1 MLASLRILDYT
12 HCMKVGKITFSWP
25 LAHSGLVT
33 QFAVYSLICIAVMT
47 AALWWMVSS
56 YLVRQILDREWQTT
70 AQIVRADVR
79 KFLQEYDF
87 KAEDRK
93 SVGPKFSALLE
104 HMRLFPEIVR
114 FKVYSPTGVVLWSD
128 DKRLVGKSFLDNPEL
143 RQALRGQVVADVS
156 PLDKEENV
164 FEQASLDRAVEVYVP
179 IFSDSGALLGVFE
192 TYKRADALYRDL
204 RQARIIV
211 LLGALGG
218 GLLLYLA
225 LFTMVRQAARKIQ
238 EQQANLLRM
247 QAELIASQRLAA
259 IGEMAAAVAHGIGNP
274 LSAVRAL
281 AQVAVLESESAAGS
295 TLQNLNT
302 RLQNIVGQVD
312 RVQKRMQGLLNLA
325 KPVEPFPIMVD
336 VNKLL
341 RDIVDGLRPQL
352 DQAGVAA
359 QLELDAALPRV
370 ELDPTQLE
378 QVFTGLID
386 NAVEASSPGGE
397 VTISTQAAD
406 ANGSGKEL
414 RVCIEDTGAGIPAEN
429 RERVFEPFF
438 TTKPQGTGLGLALAK
453 KFVERNG
460 GIIKILEG
468 PRGGAK
474 IEVTFAR

>member
-1 MLASLRILDYT
+1 
-12 HCMKVGKITFSWP
+12 MKVGKITLSWP

-33 QFAVYSLICIAVMT
+33 QFAVYSLVCIAVMT
-47 AALWWMVSS
+47 GALWWTVSS
-56 YLVRQILDREWQTT
+56 YLVRQILHREWQTT

-79 KFLQEYDF
+79 KFLEEYDF
-87 KAEDRK
+87 KAQDRK
-93 SVGPKFSALLE
+93 SVGHKFSALLE

-128 DKRLVGKSFLDNPEL
+128 DKRLVGKSFADNPEL

-156 PLDKEENV
+156 TLDKAENV
-164 FEQASLDRAVEVYVP
+164 FEHGALDRAVEVYVP
-179 IFSDSGALLGVFE
+179 IFSDTGELLGVFE

-211 LLGALGG
+211 LLGALSGA
-218 GLLLYLA
+218 LLLYLS
-225 LFTMVRQAARKIQ
+225 LFWMVRQAARKIQ
-238 EQQANLLRM
+238 EQQGNLVQM

-274 LSAVRAL
+274 LSAIRAL

-295 TLQNLNT
+295 GMQNVKT

-325 KPVEPFPIMVD
+325 KPVEPFPVMVD

-341 RDIVDGLRPQL
+341 RDIVDGLRPQF
-352 DQAGVAA
+352 DQAGVVA
-359 QLELDAALPRV
+359 QVKLDAALPRV

-406 ANGSGKEL
+406 ANGSGKQL
-414 RVCIEDTGAGIPAEN
+414 RVCIEDNGAGIPAEN

-453 KFVERNG
+453 KFVERNRG
-460 GIIKILEG
+460 TIKILEG

-474 IEVTFAR
+474 IEVIFAR

>member
-1 MLASLRILDYT
+1 
-12 HCMKVGKITFSWP
+12 
-25 LAHSGLVT
+25 
-33 QFAVYSLICIAVMT
+33 
-47 AALWWMVSS
+47 
-56 YLVRQILDREWQTT
+56 
-70 AQIVRADVR
+70 
-79 KFLQEYDF
+79 
-87 KAEDRK
+87 
-93 SVGPKFSALLE
+93 
-104 HMRLFPEIVR
+104 
-114 FKVYSPTGVVLWSD
+114 
-128 DKRLVGKSFLDNPEL
+128 
-143 RQALRGQVVADVS
+143 
-156 PLDKEENV
+156 
-164 FEQASLDRAVEVYVP
+164 VP
-179 IFSDSGALLGVFE
+179 IFSDNGALLGVFE

-274 LSAVRAL
+274 LSAIRAL

-359 QLELDAALPRV
+359 QLELDAGLPPV

-414 RVCIEDTGAGIPAEN
+414 RVCIEDTGAGIPAAN

-474 IEVTFAR
+474 IEVIFAR